1 LEGDRFPMRPTKSV
15 SQMTRKISKA
25 ERKAREEA
33 EAKYVTNLQSKP
45 EPQGRLNES
54 QQIIFDNIVKLN
66 DNFTIADSISL
77 TMLARALHRYN
88 LLNDVLHE
96 LDILDEQVASLEKR
110 IHAYEKS
117 ITAHMNLLCIPLN
130 QRLRL
135 ANDMARIAIEEKKLE
150 DMNNQQPQEVNPLLA
165 ILEATK
171 NRN

>member
-1 LEGDRFPMRPTKSV
+1 MRPTKSV

-33 EAKYVTNLQSKP
+33 EAKVVTNLKSEP
-45 EPQGRLNES
+45 EPCFPMIFNDEKRAIFDRLSALNE
-54 QQIIFDNIVKLN
+54 
-66 DNFTIADSISL
+66 NFTEADSISL
-77 TMLARALHRYN
+77 SMLTISLYRYN
-88 LLNDVLHE
+88 ELYEVLRTMDVL
-96 LDILDEQVASLEKR
+96 DERATSLEKR

-135 ANDMARIAIEEKKLE
+135 ANDMARLAIEEKKLE
-150 DMNNQQPQEVNPLLA
+150 QMNEQKPQEVNPLLA

-171 NRN
+171 HRN